1 MKNYN
6 AKNIEKHSNNYWIIS
21 DLLKEYYDK
30 DITDDELEKRLKN
43 VDKASLL
50 QVCHFLDIE
59 RKWYKKQYDTIEE
72 NYKLYIKRHK

>member
-6 AKNIEKHSNNYWIIS
+6 AKNIENHSNNYWLIS
-21 DLLKEYYDK
+21 DLLKEYYDN
-30 DITDDELEKRLKN
+30 DIPDDELEKRLKN

-50 QVCHFLDIE
+50 HVCHFLDIE
-59 RKWYKKQYDTIEE
+59 RKWYKKQYDMIEQ